1 MRLLVV
7 AVDPR
12 MVLTALHDLPKKHP
26 RNLCYP
32 CLARMV
38 HLQNC
43 LLRGGNFS
51 FVYCVPKAGLAEMVL
66 PSLLSLLTALLYQLL
81 YGSTAGAVHLTFAG
95 KKLEHFGVNRVFGWN
110 PAIVAPTCWRVN
122 PIRVLQNFNRRLA

>member
-1 MRLLVV
+1 
-7 AVDPR
+7 
-12 MVLTALHDLPKKHP
+12 MVLTALHDIPNKYP

-66 PSLLSLLTALLYQLL
+66 PSLLSLLTALFYQLL
-81 YGSTAGAVHLTFAG
+81 HGSTAGAVHLTFAG
-95 KKLEHFGVNRVFGWN
+95 K
-110 PAIVAPTCWRVN
+110 
-122 PIRVLQNFNRRLA
+122 